1 MHQPKHPVRAFRS
14 GLFAT
19 KRITLSA
26 SLAAVIGISSTHAQS
41 APADTATSGEENEV
55 VVLSPF
61 TVSSSRDR
69 GYQAADTLAGT
80 RIRTDLADVGSAISV
95 VTKEFLQDIGAT
107 DNESLLAYVVGTEV
121 GGPRGNFSGAAIGS
135 ERTEEQGGF
144 GNPNANTRVR
154 GLTAADNTRNYFL
167 TDVPWDGYNVSR
179 VDLQRGPNAIL
190 FGLGS
195 PAGVV
200 NATTD
205 QANLA
210 RSSGSV
216 ELRYDQFGSKRASLN
231 YNHVLIPQ
239 ELAIRVALLGDYAKF
254 RQDPAFEDDERVYGA
269 VTYRPRFLN
278 NRASTLQISA
288 NFEHGEIDSNR
299 PRFVAPIDQITPF
312 FVPKSAG
319 GQGGQTF
326 NHYLFN
332 NATTDP
338 NFNAWLAPIFELGP
352 RYVYNGAGQGAHW
365 VYPNIPAQGALD
377 SAGRV
382 VGVDRLLNGNLIAA
396 TNTTVWGRAF
406 SPFWIENSA
415 AYAQGEQLPFY
426 GIGAYDAKAISDP
439 AIFDFYN
446 KLLDGPNKHEF
457 SDWDTW
463 DASLSQ
469 TFFENRLGYDV
480 TFHREESTNGQT
492 GILSWWNRIKIDVN
506 EVNADDTLNP
516 NVGRAYVEEEAF
528 GGNRLT
534 RTERE
539 AFRAQIFGEYDF
551 RRNNDG
557 VLGRLLGKHRLTGVA
572 MEDNRDSEL
581 RTFQLRQPDQAF
593 TTLIGSANAISA
605 VPARINTRYY
615 ISGDLR
621 GASLANGL
629 HLDNIQGY
637 VVPAAGSQSI
647 RYFDTTWI
655 APASVSPGDPWSPGL
670 GFNQT
675 QYTRQSQNPANYR
688 GWTTGTFNLIDP
700 LDGTQASLD
709 YSSASA
715 TLNRFNV
722 DSLVA
727 VWQGH
732 LWNDSIVLTY
742 GWREDKSQASIVTAP
757 NRADG
762 HANVDPTV
770 FNYDAVKP
778 QKQTVQSRNWSAV
791 THLHRLLGRDR
802 LPLNVSLFYNEG
814 ESFQPSAGRTD
825 FFNDL
830 LPPPDGTTTDYGVLL
845 ATKDNKYSLRV
856 TKYETEVKVATL
868 TRSLS
873 NWFQFE
879 QAMWSSAETY
889 GRLLRGELAPTGF
902 PDAKG
907 GPDALVNVVM
917 PAYADFLADLNATFP
932 KFGPAAV
939 WQGTL
944 FGPDGPSSSPPV
956 RLRRPATHV
965 FTENS
970 LSKGVEIEFTANP
983 LPNWRVAINAS
994 KTQAIRD
1001 EVPGQSL
1008 VEFLEFIDDRF
1019 RNTPAGDM
1027 PIFSQPNNP
1036 QGVFGRVWAPF
1047 WGQYSLVRNLNG
1059 QQQPEIREWRA
1070 NIVTN
1075 YSFDGGFL
1083 RGVGVGGAF
1092 RYEDGAIYD
1101 YAPMVDANGVERP
1114 NLAEAFSTGSETR
1127 ADLWLS
1133 YNRRLTD
1140 KINWRIQL
1148 NVYNAFGKNKLIPLN
1163 AQPDGTSGAMRIQEG
1178 RSWAITSS
1186 FTF

>member
-1 MHQPKHPVRAFRS
+1 MHQIRNPDRATHAR
-14 GLFAT
+14 LFAT
-19 KRITLSA
+19 RRTPLSA
-26 SLAAVIGISSTHAQS
+26 LLAAAVGIGSLHAQS
-41 APADTATSGEENEV
+41 AAPAPTAEALEDEV
-55 VVLSPF
+55 IVLSPF
-61 TVSSSRDR
+61 TVSSERDR

-107 DNESLLAYVVGTEV
+107 DNETLLAYVVGTEV
-121 GGPRGNFSGAAIGS
+121 GGPRGNFSGASIGS
-135 ERTEEQGGF
+135 ERTEEQNGF

-205 QANLA
+205 QANVN
-210 RSSGSV
+210 RTSGAV

-239 ELAIRVALLGDYAKF
+239 ELAVRIALLGDHQKF

-269 VTYRPRFLN
+269 VTYRPGFLN
-278 NRASTLQISA
+278 NRANTLQISA
-288 NFEHGEIDSNR
+288 NFEHGKIDSNR

-312 FVPKSAG
+312 FVPRSEG
-319 GQGGQTF
+319 GQGGQTV
-326 NHYLFN
+326 NPYLFN

-338 NFNAWLAPIFELGP
+338 NYNPWLAPIFELGP
-352 RYVYNGAGQGAHW
+352 RYVFNGAGQAPHW
-365 VYPNIPAQGALD
+365 IYPNVLAQGALT
-377 SAGRV
+377 SSGQV
-382 VGVDRLLNGNLIAA
+382 VGVDRLPNGNLVGA
-396 TNTTVWGRAF
+396 TNTTIWGRSF

-426 GIGAYDAKAISDP
+426 SIGAYDAKAITDP
-439 AIFDFYN
+439 RIFDFYN
-446 KLLDGPNKHEF
+446 KLLDGPNKREF
-457 SDWDTW
+457 TDWDTW
-463 DASLSQ
+463 DVSLSQ
-469 TFFENRLGYDV
+469 TFLDNRLGYDV
-480 TFHREESTNGQT
+480 TYHREESTSGQT
-492 GILSWWNRIKIDVN
+492 GILSWWNRIKIDIN
-506 EVNADDTLNP
+506 EVNPDNTPNP
-516 NVGRAYVEEEAF
+516 NVGRAYVEEEAL
-528 GGNRLT
+528 GGNRLI

-539 AFRAQIFGEYDF
+539 AFRAQLFGEHNF
-551 RRNNDG
+551 ARNNDN
-557 VLGRLLGKHRLTGVA
+557 LFARILGKHRLTGVA

-581 RTFQLRQPDQAF
+581 RTFQLRQPDAAF
-593 TTLIGSANAISA
+593 TSLIGSAAAISG
-605 VPARINTRYY
+605 VPARINPRYY

-629 HLDNIQGY
+629 HLSNVDAY
-637 VVPAAGSQSI
+637 VVPPAGSQSI
-647 RYFDTTWI
+647 RYFDTTWT
-655 APASVSPGDPWSPGL
+655 APASVNPGDPWAPGI

-675 QYTRQSQNPANYR
+675 QYTTQSQNPANYR

-709 YSSASA
+709 YSTLSA

-722 DSLVA
+722 ESLVA

-732 LWNDSIVLTY
+732 FWKDSIVATY
-742 GWREDKSQASIVTAP
+742 GWREDKSEAVIFTAP
-757 NRADG
+757 NRADS
-762 HANVDPTV
+762 HANVDPSV
-770 FNYDAVKP
+770 FNFDAVTP
-778 QKQTVQSRNWSAV
+778 QTQTVESRNWSV
-791 THLHRLLGRDR
+791 VSHLHKMLGEDR
-802 LPLNVSLFYNEG
+802 LPLKVTLFYNKG

-825 FFNDL
+825 FFGDL
-830 LPPPDGTTTDYGVLL
+830 LPPPAGKTTDYGVLL
-845 ATKDNKYSLRV
+845 ATKDNRYSLRL
-856 TKYETEVKVATL
+856 TKYKTSVSDATL

-889 GRLLRGELAPTGF
+889 GRLLRGEIQPTGF

-907 GPDALVNVVM
+907 GPDALMNVVM
-917 PAYADFLADLNATFP
+917 PAYGDFLADLNATFP
-932 KFGPAAV
+932 KFGPATV
-939 WQGTL
+939 WQGSL
-944 FGPDGPSSSPPV
+944 FGPDGPSNPV
-956 RLRRPATHV
+956 RLRRPGTHV
-965 FTENS
+965 FTEDS
-970 LSKGVEIEFTANP
+970 VSKGLEIEFTANP

-994 KTQAIRD
+994 KTEAIRD
-1001 EVPGQSL
+1001 RVPGESL
-1008 VEFLEFIDDRF
+1008 VNFLEFIDDRF

-1027 PIFSQPNNP
+1027 PSFSPPNNP
-1036 QGVFGRVWAPF
+1036 QGVFGRVGAPF
-1047 WGQYSLVRNLNG
+1047 WGQYSLIRHLNG
-1059 QQQPEIREWRA
+1059 QKQPEIREWRA
-1070 NIVTN
+1070 NLVTN
-1075 YSFDGGFL
+1075 YSFQEGAL
-1083 RGVGVGGAF
+1083 RGIGLGGAV
-1092 RYEDGAIYD
+1092 RYEDGATYD
-1101 YAPMVDANGVERP
+1101 YAPMVDSNGMEVP
-1114 NLAEAFSTGSETR
+1114 NLGAPFNTDSETR
-1127 ADLWLS
+1127 ADLWIS
-1133 YNRRLTD
+1133 YSRRLTD

-1163 AQPDGTSGAMRIQEG
+1163 AQPDGTPGAMRIQEG